1 MKNKF
6 IKLLVLI
13 MVLVC
18 FFSLVSCSAASKVI
32 SVVETAKANA
42 TAETL
47 SSESSETVLEI
58 GDDTS
63 PDTWVKDD
71 AGIFK
76 QEDIDAIN
84 SLLTELEKKTTVE
97 VAIVSVK
104 SLDGKSIEIYA
115 NELFSSWGIGKKDVN
130 NGVLFLVAPNEMKCR
145 IEVGYGME
153 KVITDVIASH
163 IIDEVAIP
171 RFKNNEYSLGA
182 YEVAKKLSEEILAAN
197 K

>member
-6 IKLLVLI
+6 IKLLVMIL
-13 MVLVC
+13 VLVC
-18 FFSLVSCSAASKVI
+18 FFSFVSCSAASKVI

-58 GDDTS
+58 GDGKS

-84 SLLTELEKKTTVE
+84 SLLTDLKKNTDAE
-97 VAIVSVK
+97 VAVVSVK
-104 SLDGKSIEIYA
+104 SLNGKTIEMYA
-115 NELFSSWGIGKKDVN
+115 NELYNTWGISNK
-130 NGVLFLVAPNEMKCR
+130 GVLFLVAPNEMKCR
-145 IEVGYGME
+145 IEVGYDME
-153 KVITDVIASH
+153 NTITDVIASH

-171 RFKNNEYSLGA
+171 RFRNNEYSLGA
-182 YEVAKKLSEEILAAN
+182 YEVAKKLSDEILAAN